1 VKVTREKT
9 ENSQAFLTIEME
21 LAEVEESLEKSYRRL
36 VKKANIPG
44 FRKGKAPRPVL
55 ERHIGKESLFEDTL
69 NSLLPQ
75 AYEKAIS
82 EQEIE
87 AVAQPH
93 IEITQT
99 DPLIFKAVVPL
110 PPTIKLGD
118 YHSIQLTP
126 EPVELSK
133 KDIDLAMQQLRHQSA
148 TWEPVERVVEPA
160 DLVTLDVESSID
172 NEPFVNQE
180 GFQYQVRS
188 GSPLPAPGFSEQLI
202 GMSRDEVKEFNLQF
216 PSDYFKTELAGK
228 EAVFEV
234 KVAEVKQERLPE
246 LNDEFAQ
253 QISSDFKDLAS
264 LRERV
269 ATSLRSSAEERA
281 RMDFEQ
287 KVAEAVVDLAEVEF
301 PPVLVEV
308 EIDQLIRDRLQQW
321 QMSGNA
327 GLEDY
332 LKTINKTGEELREE
346 LRPIATKRVTQSL
359 VLGKVADEE
368 KIEAGDA
375 EIDAEIENMV
385 KGTPEN
391 KDEMSKFLN
400 TPQARQSVK
409 QLLISR
415 NTVQRL
421 VDIAKDSGKSVDSK
435 KRRRKK

>member
-1 VKVTREKT
+1 
-9 ENSQAFLTIEME
+9 M
-21 LAEVEESLEKSYRRL
+21 
-36 VKKANIPG
+36 G
-44 FRKGKAPRPVL
+44 
-55 ERHIGKESLFEDTL
+55 
-69 NSLLPQ
+69 
-75 AYEKAIS
+75 
-82 EQEIE
+82 
-87 AVAQPH
+87 
-93 IEITQT
+93 
-99 DPLIFKAVVPL
+99 
-110 PPTIKLGD
+110 
-118 YHSIQLTP
+118 
-126 EPVELSK
+126 
-133 KDIDLAMQQLRHQSA
+133 
-148 TWEPVERVVEPA
+148 
-160 DLVTLDVESSID
+160 
-172 NEPFVNQE
+172 
-180 GFQYQVRS
+180 
-188 GSPLPAPGFSEQLI
+188 
-202 GMSRDEVKEFNLQF
+202 RDEVKEFNLQF

-228 EAVFEV
+228 EAVFKV

-253 QISSDFKDLAS
+253 QINSDFKDLAS
-264 LRERV
+264 LREQV

-281 RMDFEQ
+281 RIGFEQ
-287 KVAEAVVDLAEVEF
+287 KVVEAVVDLAEVEF

-308 EIDQLIRDRLQQW
+308 EIDQLIRDRLWQW

-359 VLGKVADEE
+359 VLGKVAEGE
-368 KIEAGDA
+368 KVEAGDA

-385 KGTPEN
+385 KSTPEN

-421 VDIAKDSGKSVDSK
+421 FDIAKDSGRSVDSK